1 MVPRTKRVRCH
12 DDDDLCFIGV
22 EESTKLIY
30 RRGCDV
36 FFWIDVTQQ
45 SILRLLELIHE
56 ATEETI
62 KQQKKK
68 KFRGQPFQPTVRL
81 FIQSYGGDVFAGLSA
96 MAHIRTNRIPITT
109 IADGMVA
116 SAATL
121 ILLGGKVRYIMP
133 HSHILI
139 HQLSTGFF
147 GKHQDLIDESRNATN
162 LMLSLSKIYLTETT
176 LGEKRIK
183 KLMAK
188 ELDLTTDQCIKFGI
202 VSGLFPPLS
211 QTTN

>member
-12 DDDDLCFIGV
+12 DDDLCFIGV

-62 KQQKKK
+62 KQQKKN

-121 ILLGGKVRYIMP
+121 ILLGGTVRYIIP

-147 GKHQDLIDESRNATN
+147 GKHQDLLDESRNATN

-202 VSGLFPPLS
+202 VSGLFPPPS